1 MKRIAVLAF
10 LAITILVS
18 SCIKWKCCVN
28 GDFVQVYKMKDD
40 YTHNA
45 YVLYDKDKDR
55 IFGYLD
61 DIDTTLFPMPLYG
74 GYYLHHEMS
83 PNVAFLSISPKEY
96 NENAMHYSLDTLKQ
110 MIIDDDPFI
119 EYFSATDN
127 YRLYDYN
134 GTNPMGID
142 TAYINQLIKDGDLKK
157 EFNKVK

>member
-1 MKRIAVLAF
+1 MKRLIIFAVL
-10 LAITILVS
+10 IISVSVS
-18 SCIKWKCCVN
+18 SCIKRECCVN
-28 GDFVQVYKMKDD
+28 GDFVQVYKTKGD

-45 YVLYDKDKDR
+45 YVLFDKDKNC
-55 IFGYLD
+55 ILGYFD

-83 PNVAFLSISPKEY
+83 PIAAFLSISPEEY